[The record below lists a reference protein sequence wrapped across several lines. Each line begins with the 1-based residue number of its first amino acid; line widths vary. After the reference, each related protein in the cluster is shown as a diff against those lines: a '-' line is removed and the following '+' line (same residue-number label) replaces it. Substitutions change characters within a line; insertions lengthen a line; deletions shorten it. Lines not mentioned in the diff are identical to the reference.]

1 MSSKKNS
8 FTDFSERL
16 SVHVERIFRNDTTW
30 KRQDL
35 MTLHM
40 TICEL
45 CCTVLSESKRS
56 QEAGKKVYLALTNFL
71 TIRLRSIVAE
81 LESIND
87 EQELLRE
94 YHRCWKSY
102 QASAT
107 VLDIGCSYLNENW
120 VKRERLEG
128 RDHVYTIYR
137 LAMITWK
144 TVIFSPIDRSLIN
157 AIHHTMVEE
166 IHAQSINPSRIYT
179 VLESIVD
186 MFANDVNQSCSVLEK
201 MNNVFEAKVLKFFE
215 AESKTLFRSIVGSDS
230 HKELKHFVKCAVS
243 CIPWIEHEFCQ
254 ILSEHLE
261 CLLQNDISRCTRD
274 YGRDYVHA
282 MLSLRKLPLLRAF
295 DSIELLAVADLV
307 RVKVINKISDGAE
320 EGNPP
325 KMLALYCHKLLKKNQ
340 CSEML
345 KNELKRIVE
354 VAAFLNNENKKLFTK
369 TYLTLLHKRRI
380 DYTYDIYDYTSYE
393 KESFM
398 ISMLRKDLGGDFVER
413 IYTNEMAA
421 SKDVHARCQDVL
433 LGIGLKV
440 GIQLRMTFFKVT
452 KLPELSNAMRLPL
465 ELEQSVSEFKVFWSQ
480 QYTKYGLYLNIQK
493 SQGELTMNVSSLKCY
508 TLQVN
513 TLQMALLLQFNHQN
527 IFAVQKLAEN
537 VGTSPETLITALRP
551 LIDRKVL
558 IVGKN
563 SAALT
568 PASCITVCTDYNSK
582 KSLINITNA
591 PVGRVPETNTPKLK
605 TAELDAAIVRIME
618 REKQLKPQ
626 LLIYQVIKEHNL
638 GLCPIKLIKGRI
650 ENFMEKKYLELSS
663 DKMLVK
669 LSKCTKD

>member
-1 MSSKKNS
+1 MSSKKKS

-16 SVHVERIFRNDTTW
+16 LVDVERIFRNDTTW

-35 MTLHM
+35 VNLHR
-40 TICEL
+40 TCEL
-45 CCTVLSESKRS
+45 CCTVLIESKRS
-56 QEAGKKVYLALTNFL
+56 QDAGKKVYLALENIL

-128 RDHVYTIYR
+128 RDYVYTIYR

-144 TVIFSPIDRSLIN
+144 KVIFSPIDRSLIN

-201 MNNVFEAKVLKFFE
+201 MNNVFEAKVLKSFE
-215 AESKTLFRSIVGSDS
+215 AESKTLFRSMVGLDS

-243 CIPWIEHEFCQ
+243 CIPRIEHEFCY
-254 ILSEHLE
+254 ILRKHLE
-261 CLLQNDISRCTRD
+261 CLLENDIKKCARD
-274 YGRDYVHA
+274 YGRDYVQA
-282 MLSLRKLPLLRAF
+282 MLSLRKLPLFRAF
-295 DSIELLAVADLV
+295 DSKEFLAVADQV
-307 RVKVINKISDGAE
+307 CFKVINKITDGAK

-325 KMLALYCHKLLKKNQ
+325 KMLALYCHKLLQKNQ
-340 CSEML
+340 CSEVL

-354 VAAFLNNENKKLFTK
+354 VAAFLNDENKKIFTK
-369 TYLTLLHKRRI
+369 LYFALLNKRRI
-380 DYTYDIYDYTSYE
+380 DYTSASDE
-393 KESFM
+393 NESLM
-398 ISMLRKDLGGDFVER
+398 ISMLMKDLGCGFEDKAR
-413 IYTNEMAA
+413 IDRNEMAA
-421 SKDVHARCQDVL
+421 SNAVNARCQDVL

-440 GIQLRMTFFKVT
+440 GIQLRMKFFKVT
-452 KLPELSNAMRLPL
+452 ELPESSNAMRLPL

-480 QYTKYGLYLNIQK
+480 QFTKYGLYFNIPK
-493 SQGELTMNVSSLKCY
+493 SQGELTMNVSPLKCF

-537 VGTSPETLITALRP
+537 VGTSPETLMTAMRP
-551 LIDRKVL
+551 LIARKVL

-568 PASCITVCTDYNSK
+568 PASCITVCTDYNSN
-582 KSLINITNA
+582 KSLINIAKA
-591 PVGRVPETNTPKLK
+591 PVGRVLETNTPKLRTEK
-605 TAELDAAIVRIME
+605 LDAAIVRIME

-626 LLIYQVIKEHNL
+626 SLIHQVTQEHNL

-663 DKMLVK
+663 DKMLLK